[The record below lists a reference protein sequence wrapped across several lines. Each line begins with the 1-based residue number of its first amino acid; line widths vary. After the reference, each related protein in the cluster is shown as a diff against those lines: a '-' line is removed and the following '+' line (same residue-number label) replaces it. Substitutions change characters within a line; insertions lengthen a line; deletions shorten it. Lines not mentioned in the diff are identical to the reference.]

1 MIIEKCPKCGSSS
14 LEHLCITT
22 IPPINKVR
30 CPICNWEHEE
40 KEPVVNLP
48 YGGSINIGGDMEV
61 PIKPIEETDDKA
73 IINYFSQKEWL
84 ILEQGLNAI
93 FNQGN
98 IDIDLSDFISL
109 AIKVINLR
117 KKKQKIDKEK
127 KVIYHGFTVNSNN
140 LDHYITTT
148 TIETKPENIKATIN
162 NINEEEKEME
172 NPCKECIKKLHKT
185 DCAGCRDY
193 ADYMV
198 YFQKLIDKKIERE
211 KKAGID
217 DNKKSKYRCP
227 CNGCEKEPKDCIC
240 EDFYRFIGKRKPN
253 NPED

>member
-22 IPPINKVR
+22 NPPINKVR

-40 KEPVVNLP
+40 KEPVINLP

-109 AIKVINLR
+109 GIKVINLR
-117 KKKQKIDKEK
+117 KKKQKLDKEE
-127 KVIYHGFTVNSNN
+127 KVAYHGFTVNPDDLSS
-140 LDHYITTT
+140 YIHCT
-148 TIETKPENIKATIN
+148 TIETKPEDIKATIN
-162 NINEEEKEME
+162 NTNEEEKEME
-172 NPCKECIKKLHKT
+172 NKSDFDSPCAKCDVFLNGLVKEC
-185 DCAGCRDY
+185 DGCGDY
-193 ADYMV
+193 FHY
-198 YFQKLIDKKIERE
+198 ID
-211 KKAGID
+211 
-217 DNKKSKYRCP
+217 SKH
-227 CNGCEKEPKDCIC
+227 
-240 EDFYRFIGKRKPN
+240 KPN
-253 NPED
+253 NPEE

>member
-1 MIIEKCPKCGSSS
+1 MSILISTCPKCGSK
-14 LEHLCITT
+14 LDHICITT
-22 IPPINKVR
+22 NPPINKVR

-40 KEPVVNLP
+40 KESVINIP
-48 YGGSINIGGDMEV
+48 YGGSINIGDMEV

-109 AIKVINLR
+109 GIKVINLR
-117 KKKQKIDKEK
+117 KKKQKLDKEK
-127 KVIYHGFTVNSNN
+127 KIAYNGFTVNPDD
-140 LDHYITTT
+140 LDDNYTISLPKSESTT
-148 TIETKPENIKATIN
+148 ATIN

-172 NPCKECIKKLHKT
+172 NPCKECVKKLHRI

-198 YFQKLIDKKIERE
+198 YFHQKE
-211 KKAGID
+211 
-217 DNKKSKYRCP
+217 
-227 CNGCEKEPKDCIC
+227 
-240 EDFYRFIGKRKPN
+240 
-253 NPED
+253 